1 MKLKFAIGTILVVAS
16 LIKLACLWGVIHWS
30 WLERTAEEPMFTYFT
45 PLLLIFVGV
54 NLIYEGLN
62 KKK

>member
-1 MKLKFAIGTILVVAS
+1 MAS
-16 LIKLACLWGVIHWS
+16 LIKLACLWGIIHWS
-30 WLERTAEEPMFTYFT
+30 WLERAAEEPMFTYFT

-54 NLIYEGLN
+54 NLIYEGIN